1 MLQAVSGGGGEVS
14 LQIGGQDLLV
24 HPGRDVA
31 YCMPKIARVA
41 LNNLDKGRWKQ
52 AVETANKCGLTADE
66 IGEAFV
72 ALVNFINSQPDET
85 EPDQPDTMVNSL
97 ERVGFL
103 KCKAEAQVLA
113 LAYFAQPV
121 LGMFWKG
128 ARDAGARPQDA
139 TYQRQLA
146 EKMTEAIKAFR
157 ELK

>member
-1 MLQAVSGGGGEVS
+1 MLHAISQGGGEVS
-14 LQIGGQDLLV
+14 LSMDGRELLV

-41 LNNLDKGRWKQ
+41 ISHLDKGRWRQ
-52 AVETANKCGLTADE
+52 AVTTAQLCNCSKEE
-66 IGEAFV
+66 IGNAFIS
-72 ALVNFINSQPDET
+72 LVNFINSQPDEL
-85 EPDQPDTMVNSL
+85 EEDQEDTMAKSL

-103 KCKAEAQVLA
+103 THSPAAQVLA

-139 TYQRQLA
+139 TYRTQLNQ
-146 EKMTEAIKAFR
+146 KMAEAIKAFR
-157 ELK
+157 EIA